1 MNQQKIPENQQR
13 LPVPVVRAIE
23 TTLGAEIRYPSDCD
37 RLSLHISDRLKET
50 IGITTLKRLFG
61 FAADASSPRLSTLDI
76 LARFLGYA
84 DFNDFEERVG
94 SGERESAEV
103 MSRRLGVEDLM
114 VGDRVLLTWLPDR
127 ECLVEYQGDLQFRV
141 MESKGTRLMPGDTF
155 RCSLFI
161 EGEPLFLDAL
171 TRPGQPPVAYVCGKR
186 SGIRFELLN

>member
-1 MNQQKIPENQQR
+1 MLGRSMRTPRDFEYLSGSIFKR
-13 LPVPVVRAIE
+13 LREMVSV
-23 TTLGAEIRYPSDCD
+23 S
-37 RLSLHISDRLKET
+37 
-50 IGITTLKRLFG
+50 TLKRIWG
-61 FAADASSPRLSTLDI
+61 YVGGEVEPRRATLDI

-171 TRPGQPPVAYVCGKR
+171 TRTGQPPVAYVCGKR